1 MQTYDIDIL
10 DYIRTGHDRAITR
23 AELSDLT
30 GIDDRTIRDMIHY
43 ARRDIPILNMQDG
56 RGYFVPD
63 MNILEER
70 MMLMKYIRQEES
82 RLKSIGWALKT
93 ARRTAKNCNMEV
105 DTDELKPKNDCRR
118 GQQFC
123 GSNGDADVVGLPG
136 IHIEC
141 KRVEKLNIYE
151 AVEQSINDAR
161 EGEMPTVMH
170 RKNHKDWLVTMTM
183 EDWMKLYEKQRIH
196 RDQ

>member
-23 AELSDLT
+23 AELSNLT

-105 DTDELKPKNDCRR
+105 DTDEPKPKRERELANLLKDRYGYDCRR

-141 KRVEKLNIYE
+141 KRVEKL
-151 AVEQSINDAR
+151 
-161 EGEMPTVMH
+161 
-170 RKNHKDWLVTMTM
+170 
-183 EDWMKLYEKQRIH
+183 
-196 RDQ
+196 